1 MRPETIDDLT
11 VPALKRVPRP
21 HDAVEVGRVL
31 GAWGVRGG
39 LKVQSYSA
47 SAEALFHV
55 PSWLLQEEGSAADV
69 PVFEAKVADLRVH
82 GHTLVAALEGVS
94 GRDAAEALAQRVI
107 LIPRSAFPLLAESEY
122 YWVDLIGLDVVN
134 RAGEFLGQVADLM
147 PTGSRQVLVVAD
159 RRSPEPRERLIPFVD
174 VYVDAV
180 DLTARRITVDWSR
193 DY

>member
-1 MRPETIDDLT
+1 LT
-11 VPALKRVPRP
+11 APALKWVPRP

-39 LKVQSYSA
+39 LKIQSYSA
-47 SAEALFHV
+47 SAEALFHA
-55 PSWLLQEEGSAADV
+55 PSWLLQEGGSGADG
-69 PVFEAKVADLRVH
+69 PVLEAEVTDLRAH
-82 GHTLVAALEGVS
+82 GHTLVAALDGVS

-107 LIPRSAFPLLAESEY
+107 LIPRSAFPPLAESEY

-134 RAGEFLGQVADLM
+134 RTGEFLGQVADLM

-159 RRSPEPRERLIPFVD
+159 RRSSDPRERLIPFVD
-174 VYVDAV
+174 VYVDAI
-180 DLTARRITVDWSR
+180 DLAARRITVDWSR